1 MFNFIR
7 KHKLK
12 KKQEARINGYNWAA
26 GALLRGE
33 ETPMSI
39 DAYTSGNDRTS
50 FDFGAEDACSRL
62 INLGVIVNDILN

>member
-1 MFNFIR
+1 MFNLLK
-7 KHKLK
+7 KHREK

-39 DAYTSGNDRTS
+39 DAYTSGNDRTE
-50 FDFGAEDACSRL
+50 FDFGAEEACNKL
-62 INLGVIVNDILN
+62 INLGVIVNDIIF